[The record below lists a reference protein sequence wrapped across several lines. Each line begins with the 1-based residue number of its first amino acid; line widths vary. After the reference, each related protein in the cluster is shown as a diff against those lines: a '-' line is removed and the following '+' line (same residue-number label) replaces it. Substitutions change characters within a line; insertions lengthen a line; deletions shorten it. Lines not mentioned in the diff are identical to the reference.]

1 MRGGSVGG
9 LIRLPYSSVDDWLKA
24 GILKADNVV
33 VLATLGHGK
42 EQVGHSSD
50 KDKEYMID
58 AERMMA
64 VLHIVK

>member
-1 MRGGSVGG
+1 M
-9 LIRLPYSSVDDWLKA
+9 
-24 GILKADNVV
+24 ADNVV
-33 VLATLGHGK
+33 VLATLGHDK
-42 EQVGHSSD
+42 EQAAGHSSE